1 MLASIALTSSTTPEP
16 AQAAAPQGFRIA
28 ASQTIVDITLSDV
41 EGNTITEL
49 SQAVTVCLPVSD
61 ELLAEA
67 GDRELVLLHYDET
80 DGWQTL
86 INSERTTGDDGT
98 ALVCAETTRFSS
110 FVVGYKPTVTP
121 APTQEPTPASTP
133 EPTAAPTPE
142 PTLVPTA
149 APTPVPTAAP
159 TPVPTAAPTPVP
171 TAAPTPVPTAAPTP
185 VPTAALT
192 PVPTAKPTPVAT
204 PEPTSAP
211 TEKPAATAVPTVAP
225 PAAMPEATQAAAA
238 TPVLQVVPGPT
249 DEGGLATVWWVDI
262 GVLIA
267 LGVVAIGGL
276 LVARIRGA
284 RA

>member
-159 TPVPTAAPTPVP
+159 TPVPTAA
-171 TAAPTPVPTAAPTP
+171 
-185 VPTAALT
+185 LT